1 MKTAIQQAFKRK
13 LTCPNYK
20 SVKVHLAFNE

>member
-1 MKTAIQQAFKRK
+1 MKTAIQQPFKRK

-20 SVKVHLAFNE
+20 SVKVHLALNE